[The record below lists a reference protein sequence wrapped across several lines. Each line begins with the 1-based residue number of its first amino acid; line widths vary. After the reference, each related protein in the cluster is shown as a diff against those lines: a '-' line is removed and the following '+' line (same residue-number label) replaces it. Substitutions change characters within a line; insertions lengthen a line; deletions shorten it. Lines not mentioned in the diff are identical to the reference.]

1 MKIRFIVVSIIIIC
15 LLSSFAFAQDIGD
28 LNLNQYFDSLSI
40 DTTSSQKPVDLD
52 AVIRVQ
58 LNGKII
64 NFTDSNGNVANPK
77 IINNRTMVP
86 MRKIFE
92 LFKANVSWTEETQ
105 TVVATTEAKEITL
118 TIGSETAIIKDL
130 KTNEETKMTLDQAP
144 VIRENRTLVPV
155 RFIAEGLDKT
165 VGWDGDQ
172 RAVIII
178 DESALADELK
188 SKVPALEKLFALNI
202 GEMGSYASTS
212 DVYGFLS
219 YIDTDSKVNEKISI
233 SGTANIEV
241 DLLENMEADI
251 NLTTTGTDGQI
262 MAALKQQNYDNF
274 DAKIILKDG
283 KVYVG
288 LKENDDYTWTD
299 ASESINSVDVPS
311 TPNTLSKITNYAE
324 TIALIESYVG
334 ELNLKSYENIESII
348 SMLGLFINDDTLMI
362 KEDGFVL
369 DLDFVSIY
377 EQMGSPEAE
386 LPISELGL
394 RIDVKLD
401 QDVITNER
409 LEFRL
414 NVNSIESAEDLDLKI
429 GIDTEYKLLNG
440 GSIEAPKM

>member
-92 LFKANVSWTEETQ
+92 LFKASVSWTEETQ

>member
-92 LFKANVSWTEETQ
+92 LFKASVSWTEETQ

-429 GIDTEYKLLNG
+429 GIDTEYKILNG

>member
-1 MKIRFIVVSIIIIC
+1 
-15 LLSSFAFAQDIGD
+15 
-28 LNLNQYFDSLSI
+28 
-40 DTTSSQKPVDLD
+40 
-52 AVIRVQ
+52 
-58 LNGKII
+58 
-64 NFTDSNGNVANPK
+64 
-77 IINNRTMVP
+77 
-86 MRKIFE
+86 
-92 LFKANVSWTEETQ
+92 
-105 TVVATTEAKEITL
+105 
-118 TIGSETAIIKDL
+118 
-130 KTNEETKMTLDQAP
+130 
-144 VIRENRTLVPV
+144 
-155 RFIAEGLDKT
+155 
-165 VGWDGDQ
+165 
-172 RAVIII
+172 
-178 DESALADELK
+178 
-188 SKVPALEKLFALNI
+188 
-202 GEMGSYASTS
+202 
-212 DVYGFLS
+212 
-219 YIDTDSKVNEKISI
+219 
-233 SGTANIEV
+233 
-241 DLLENMEADI
+241 
-251 NLTTTGTDGQI
+251 
-262 MAALKQQNYDNF
+262 MAALKQQNYDKF

>member
-202 GEMGSYASTS
+202 GEMGPYASTS